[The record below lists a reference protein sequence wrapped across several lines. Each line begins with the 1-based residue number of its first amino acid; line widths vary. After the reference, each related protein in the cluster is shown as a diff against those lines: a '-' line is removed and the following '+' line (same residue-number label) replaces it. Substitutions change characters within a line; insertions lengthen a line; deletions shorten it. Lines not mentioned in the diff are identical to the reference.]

1 MRREPRMEIWM
12 KKIIVHDFEGNTA
25 CFSLILPQF
34 PTLELLLALVKE
46 RGLFAGERVALWK
59 IQEA

>member
-1 MRREPRMEIWM
+1 M